1 MESLPRK
8 VCRCD
13 APGDAITWSAAFNSK
28 YIDNS
33 GGLANTPVQVNGNR
47 LTVTAP
53 DRLGVW
59 KVYVMA
65 EDGHG
70 NIGIKTKSVRVVA
83 PQPAGVNVALG
94 KPSTA
99 SSYQQIGDGAPLC
112 EEIDATW
119 VGPQNLLTQD
129 VDVLVPAALGGWPA
143 VHRSATVLCAVEKRH
158 ADQICTQQRL
168 IEQIQADTV
177 RR

>member
-1 MESLPRK
+1 M
-8 VCRCD
+8 
-13 APGDAITWSAAFNSK
+13 
-28 YIDNS
+28 
-33 GGLANTPVQVNGNR
+33 NGNR

-99 SSYQQIGDGAPLC
+99 SSYQQIGDGAPFPPSNAVDGIGASRLARALRAEGAELRGGDIHPGKKALC
-112 EEIDATW
+112 EENDATW
-119 VGPQNLLTQD
+119 VGPQDLLTQD

-158 ADQICTQQRL
+158 ADQRCTQQRL